1 MRLTR
6 AGEYAVRCMVYLAHK
21 GRGVLISKQ
30 EIAEHADIPTH
41 FLAKIAQELSKA
53 HLIDIKQGPKGGY
66 TLIQNPKN
74 ISLLQVVEVI
84 IGEIFLN
91 DCIDRPGSCTVSNS
105 CSVHKVWEKARNQL
119 RETLAEVSL
128 AQLSED
134 ESCIPVFPVQG
145 ANGLRNFAG
154 EKT

>member
-30 EIAEHADIPTH
+30 EIAEHAEIPTH

-53 HLIDIKQGPKGGY
+53 HLISIKQGPKGGY
-66 TLIQNPKN
+66 TLIKNPKN

-134 ESCIPVFPVQG
+134 ESCIPVFPVQE